1 MLFNLLNY
9 LTNRTIYK
17 VLQNNDMT
25 ELVSDQRTKTQKLF
39 SDHLWWKKAYNK
51 AMFSTFAPK
60 RT

>member
-39 SDHLWWKKAYNK
+39 SDHL
-51 AMFSTFAPK
+51 
-60 RT
+60 